1 MKFFLDT
8 ANVEEIRRGV
18 ELGLVDG
25 VTTNPSLIAKE
36 GRGLEELALEICEL
50 VDGPVNLEVVST
62 GATDMIHEARYLAG
76 LHKNVY
82 VKLPMIRE
90 GLKALHVVAQE
101 GISVNVTLIFSPGQA
116 LLAAKNGAA
125 IVSPFI
131 GRLDDIS
138 QEGMGLIS
146 EILLM
151 YENYDF
157 DTEVLVASVRNPVHV
172 VQAAKMGAEI
182 ATLPAKVL
190 EQLMK
195 HPLDRHR
202 PGEVPGR
209 LEQAKDSRLKRRTR
223 GDARGSVCRHGHP
236 GTV

>member
-8 ANVEEIRRGV
+8 ANAEEIRRGV

-36 GRGLEELALEICEL
+36 GRDLEELALEICEL

-62 GATDMIHEARYLAG
+62 DAVDMIHEARYLAG

-172 VQAAKMGAEI
+172 VEAAKMGAEI

-195 HPLDRHR
+195 HPLTDI
-202 PGEVPGR
+202 G
-209 LEQAKDSRLKRRTR
+209 LEKFLADWNKRKTP
-223 GDARGSVCRHGHP
+223 A
-236 GTV
+236 

>member
-8 ANVEEIRRGV
+8 ANTEEIRRGV

-36 GRGLEELALEICEL
+36 GRDLEELALEICEL

-62 GATDMIHEARYLAG
+62 DAVDMIHEARYLAG

-157 DTEVLVASVRNPVHV
+157 GTEVLVASVRNPVHV
-172 VQAAKMGAEI
+172 VEAAKMGAEI

-195 HPLDRHR
+195 HPLTDI
-202 PGEVPGR
+202 G
-209 LEQAKDSRLKRRTR
+209 LEKFLADWNKRKTP
-223 GDARGSVCRHGHP
+223 A
-236 GTV
+236 

>member
-8 ANVEEIRRGV
+8 ANLDEIRSGV

-36 GRGLEELALEICEL
+36 GRDLEELALEICEI

-62 GATDMIHEARYLAG
+62 DARGMIEEARHLSS

-90 GLKALHVVAQE
+90 GLKALNVVSQE

-172 VQAAKMGAEI
+172 VEAAKMGAEI

-195 HPLDRHR
+195 HPLTDI
-202 PGEVPGR
+202 G
-209 LEQAKDSRLKRRTR
+209 LEKFLADWNRRKVL
-223 GDARGSVCRHGHP
+223 A
-236 GTV
+236 

>member
-8 ANVEEIRRGV
+8 ANLDEIRSGV

-36 GRGLEELALEICEL
+36 GRDLEELALEICEI

-62 GATDMIHEARYLAG
+62 DARGMIEEARHLSS

-90 GLKALHVVAQE
+90 GLKALNVVSQE

-172 VQAAKMGAEI
+172 VEAAKMGAEI

-195 HPLDRHR
+195 HPLTDI
-202 PGEVPGR
+202 G
-209 LEQAKDSRLKRRTR
+209 LEKFLVDWNRRKVL
-223 GDARGSVCRHGHP
+223 A
-236 GTV
+236 

>member
-8 ANVEEIRRGV
+8 ANLEEIRRGV

-36 GRGLEELALEICEL
+36 GRDLEELALEICEL

-62 GATDMIHEARYLAG
+62 DAKGMIEEARHLAG

-90 GLKALHVVAQE
+90 GLKALHVVARE

-172 VQAAKMGAEI
+172 VAAAKMGAEI

-195 HPLDRHR
+195 HPLTDI
-202 PGEVPGR
+202 G
-209 LEQAKDSRLKRRTR
+209 LEKFLADWNQRKTPA
-223 GDARGSVCRHGHP
+223 
-236 GTV
+236 